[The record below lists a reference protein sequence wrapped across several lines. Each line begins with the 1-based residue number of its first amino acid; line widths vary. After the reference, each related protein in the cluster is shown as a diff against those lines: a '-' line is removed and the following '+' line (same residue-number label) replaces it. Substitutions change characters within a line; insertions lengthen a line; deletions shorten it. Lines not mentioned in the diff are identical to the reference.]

1 MALDSLGILPAAG
14 KATRFNG
21 YFKELLPIGNI
32 TILEQAAGVLGSLCD
47 EVLLVSSREKI
58 SEHVRVM
65 GHSVKYAIQQ
75 GDNDIWSAIVES
87 FFIEAKRYYF
97 MMPDCVVSTFPV
109 IEGIDFVLGTFVT
122 MDPGRF
128 GVLRDGVIVNKDADQ
143 AVPVRAWGV
152 LSWTRAVVE
161 FWKGGPDVL
170 DYTDAFNQAMA
181 AFGFET
187 FELDYYYD
195 MASFDDYVRY
205 LETR

>member
-1 MALDSLGILPAAG
+1 MALNSLGILPAAG

-21 YFKELLPIGNI
+21 YFKELLPIGDI
-32 TILEQAAGVLGSLCD
+32 TILEQAAEVLGPLCD

-75 GDNDIWSAIVES
+75 GDNDIWSAIIES

-97 MMPDCVVSTFPV
+97 MMPDCVTSPFPV
-109 IEGIDFVLGTFVT
+109 IEGVDFVLGTFVT
-122 MDPGRF
+122 DDPGRF
-128 GVLRDGVIVNKDADQ
+128 GVLHNGVIIDKDAKQ
-143 AVPVRAWGV
+143 AIPAQAWGV
-152 LSWTRAVVE
+152 LSWTKAVVD
-161 FWKGGPDVL
+161 FWKQSYVVN
-170 DYTDAFNQAMA
+170 YTDGFNQAMA
-181 AFGFET
+181 EFGFDT
-187 FELDYYYD
+187 FELNYYYD